1 MSVFR
6 QKVGR
11 EDPGDIDVVD
21 YLCWQGGAL
30 IMMVVMGLLAIRM
43 TAVSLWLT
51 VQWGSNPIVIT
62 VASVVGVC
70 LWFGLAFLAWNW
82 ATGRALVNIFE
93 GRGSGILFLILP
105 ALAAVPPQALWL
117 LSWWWGRDVVASD
130 PLTIYCTTLAV
141 LLLVL
146 PPTGIHWRKE
156 GRRRPHD
163 RSQES
168 AQAGDAVAP
177 GPGYSGG
184 EGAGR
189 RPG

>member
-51 VQWGSNPIVIT
+51 VQWGPNPIVIT

-93 GRGSGILFLILP
+93 GRGSSILFMILP
-105 ALAAVPPQALWL
+105 ALSATPLIVLGL
-117 LSWWWGRDVVASD
+117 LSRWQGRDVAMAD
-130 PLTIYCTTLAV
+130 PFVIYYTTLAL

-146 PPTGIHWRKE
+146 PPTGIRWRGRRKE
-156 GRRRPHD
+156 K
-163 RSQES
+163 SS
-168 AQAGDAVAP
+168 
-177 GPGYSGG
+177 
-184 EGAGR
+184 
-189 RPG
+189 